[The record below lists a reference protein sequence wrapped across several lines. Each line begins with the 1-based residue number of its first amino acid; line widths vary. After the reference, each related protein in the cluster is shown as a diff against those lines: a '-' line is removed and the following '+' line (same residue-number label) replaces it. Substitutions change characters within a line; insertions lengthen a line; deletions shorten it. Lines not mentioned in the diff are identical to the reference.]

1 MPVTMKSRMPA
12 AIAGGIETVDVA
24 ITTSI
29 WLGKFVADGS
39 VLFGRSQRDE
49 FLPIHPSILLIKQK
63 GTTRT
68 PCL

>member
-24 ITTSI
+24 
-29 WLGKFVADGS
+29 VADGS